1 MYEWRT
7 ILSRRFSATEYRLSC
22 PPTILRYFIRRS
34 ATNTPAPHKWAC
46 TKTSWTKFV
55 KWASNT
61 PSSPPTRRRN
71 PASRF
76 SRCRAQLYPEQLAGM
91 LPHRARLP
99 QARLCYN
106 APYEST
112 RVGYA
117 KAHRPRPA
125 GTNDSARIPERVS
138 SVGGSPSQ
146 GRSRLK
152 YVCLVYGEEK
162 KIGALTDDEC
172 MAYDQALRNS
182 GRCLASEAL
191 QPVHTAATVRVR
203 NGKVCVRDGPF
214 TETKEC
220 LAGFYLID
228 A

>member
-1 MYEWRT
+1 MLRPSLQT
-7 ILSRRFSATEYRLSC
+7 RL
-22 PPTILRYFIRRS
+22 
-34 ATNTPAPHKWAC
+34 
-46 TKTSWTKFV
+46 
-55 KWASNT
+55 
-61 PSSPPTRRRN
+61 
-71 PASRF
+71 
-76 SRCRAQLYPEQLAGM
+76 
-91 LPHRARLP
+91 
-99 QARLCYN
+99 
-106 APYEST
+106 
-112 RVGYA
+112 
-117 KAHRPRPA
+117 
-125 GTNDSARIPERVS
+125 PERVS

-228 A
+228 AADLNEAIQIASQIPPAQVGCIEVRPVRELASTTGQRRKL